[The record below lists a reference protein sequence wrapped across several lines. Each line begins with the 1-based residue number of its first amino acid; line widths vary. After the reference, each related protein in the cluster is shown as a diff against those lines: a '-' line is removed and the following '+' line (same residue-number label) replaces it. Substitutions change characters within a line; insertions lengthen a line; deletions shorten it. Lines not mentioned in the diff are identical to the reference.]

1 MDTNAFGWIG
11 LIVILFVTTFGIFSF
26 LVVVFGVLAFTLGY
40 ISIISSW
47 FILNQFNYRLFT
59 LLYLKQGDVE
69 KFYNKCAGNPLTADI
84 LPEGGLNEVVLYY
97 FCDKSHYFASGG
109 QATCESTKSTKI

>member
-1 MDTNAFGWIG
+1 MINVLSRLKMDTNAFGWIG

-26 LVVVFGVLAFTLGY
+26 LVVLFGVLAFTLG
-40 ISIISSW
+40 
-47 FILNQFNYRLFT
+47 LFT
-59 LLYLKQGDVE
+59 LLYLKQGDVD